1 MPERKKQSI
10 SFIHRENKLHLN
22 YLEMGVIFK
31 KKKKITLCLKELRL
45 LSNISDMA
53 LAH

>member
-31 KKKKITLCLKELRL
+31 KKKNHIMPEG
-45 LSNISDMA
+45 IEIA
-53 LAH
+53 